1 MITYAVSAI
10 DRQGNR
16 RSLREV
22 APDEPFLR
30 EKLRVQGLFPV
41 QIAPAQS
48 RAKQARL
55 VIPTAEFIG
64 LLQQLE
70 LQLRAGVTVDAAL
83 AQLAEDAPEGPGRIM
98 LQHIHGEVARGIP
111 IHEACRFFERQFPAH
126 LAAVI
131 AAGEAAAQLPQAL
144 KALAESLEGSA
155 QLRKTA
161 KRALIYP
168 AIVLGATAALVI
180 FLLGG
185 VVPQFASVFES
196 LHMDLPA
203 ITAALIAASRFV
215 REQWTLLAI
224 VSVVIGLFAW
234 VSAKSPRLRLGRDL
248 VALKLP
254 LLGEIIRCLCTAKFA
269 AHCRLLHEA
278 GIPLLE
284 ALKTGAELMNQR
296 VLERQLVAARE
307 QVATGRPLYAS
318 LPKPH
323 DFPGFIVP
331 ALKSGETTGQLGA
344 ALRHIEAYAAQRA
357 KERITTALALLEP
370 ALLGTLTVI
379 VGGIALSFFLPLFA
393 LMGGLNS
400 R

>member
-1 MITYAVSAI
+1 MIQFAVSAI
-10 DRQGNR
+10 DRHGNR
-16 RSLREV
+16 RSFREV
-22 APDEPFLR
+22 APDEPVLR
-30 EKLRVQGLFPV
+30 EKLRGEGLFPV
-41 QIAPAQS
+41 QVKADRS
-48 RAKQARL
+48 RPTFARL
-55 VIPTAEFIG
+55 KIPNAEFIA

-70 LQLRAGVTVDAAL
+70 LQLRAGVTADSAL
-83 AQLAEDAPEGPGRIM
+83 AQLAEDAPEGTGRVM
-98 LQHIHGEVARGIP
+98 LRQIHGQVARGIP
-111 IHEACRFFERQFPAH
+111 IHEACRVFERQFPPH

-131 AAGEAAAQLPQAL
+131 AAGEAAAQLPQSL
-144 KALAESLEGSA
+144 KALAASLESSA
-155 QLRKTA
+155 ELRKTA

-168 AIVLGATAALVI
+168 AVVLAATGGLVA

-203 ITAALIAASRFV
+203 ITVWLIAASRFV
-215 REQWTLLAI
+215 RENWPALACSLAGCGFL
-224 VSVVIGLFAW
+224 VWF
-234 VSAKSPRLRLGRDL
+234 SAKSTRLRVIRDRL
-248 VALKLP
+248 ALKLP
-254 LLGEIIRCLCTAKFA
+254 LLGEIIRCLCTARFA

-284 ALKTGAELMNQR
+284 ALKTGGELMNQR
-296 VLERQLVAARE
+296 VLERQLAWARE
-307 QVATGRPLYAS
+307 HVATGRPLYAS

-331 ALKSGETTGQLGA
+331 ALKSGETTGQLSA
-344 ALRHIEAYAAQRA
+344 ALLHIESYAAQRA
-357 KERITTALALLEP
+357 RERISTSLALLEP

>member
-1 MITYAVSAI
+1 
-10 DRQGNR
+10 
-16 RSLREV
+16 
-22 APDEPFLR
+22 
-30 EKLRVQGLFPV
+30 
-41 QIAPAQS
+41 
-48 RAKQARL
+48 
-55 VIPTAEFIG
+55 VI
-64 LLQQLE
+64 L
-70 LQLRAGVTVDAAL
+70 
-83 AQLAEDAPEGPGRIM
+83 
-98 LQHIHGEVARGIP
+98 
-111 IHEACRFFERQFPAH
+111 
-126 LAAVI
+126 
-131 AAGEAAAQLPQAL
+131 
-144 KALAESLEGSA
+144 
-155 QLRKTA
+155 
-161 KRALIYP
+161 
-168 AIVLGATAALVI
+168 
-180 FLLGG
+180 
-185 VVPQFASVFES
+185 
-196 LHMDLPA
+196 
-203 ITAALIAASRFV
+203 
-215 REQWTLLAI
+215 
-224 VSVVIGLFAW
+224 AW
-234 VSAKSPRLRLGRDL
+234 VSAKSPRLRFGRDHL
-248 VALKLP
+248 ALKLP

-296 VLERQLVAARE
+296 VLERQLTAARE

-318 LPKPH
+318 LPKDH